1 MSNLMKI
8 FLNIFLIYLINCSSA
23 YQEIEEN
30 HLVLLKEGV
39 DQALLTVTPGSKKM
53 IVEIILSHP
62 TNYNFT
68 FNQYDAEDVE
78 SGEVQKRRLSTD
90 YTENQEGI
98 IDHEI
103 NYFGKNKYVL
113 NIEEDM
119 TKIALTFFQKKETEN
134 KEVIYVKYTNTEAN
148 TVEKDNYSS
157 DQDIKIEKNKDFL
170 NVTFDGI
177 KLNDENMNVDN
188 VSVTYY
194 INLFDLEEIQSKY
207 ENVYIYAYTNDK
219 PLYSTQISLKG
230 KAVLK
235 KNYLRIKAPLN
246 NKKEQFLFIRAII
259 SNVEEKDEQN
269 LQYKLT
275 SFNVEEESGE
285 REWPEDEDIK
295 EEEEEEEDE
304 NKKEKEK
311 EKENKKESEEEK
323 EKDEKKDEKINNE
336 TKLYIILIC
345 FVVSVI
351 CTFIG
356 VFIYIKCFAKKDSN
370 IEEDNDYKDVGGIV
384 QNEDKKEGDGQNR
397 TDEGKKINEEEE

>member
-119 TKIALTFFQKKETEN
+119 TRIALTFFQKKETEN
-134 KEVIYVKYTNTEAN
+134 KEVIYVKHAAPC
-148 TVEKDNYSS
+148 
-157 DQDIKIEKNKDFL
+157 L
-170 NVTFDGI
+170 AH
-177 KLNDENMNVDN
+177 
-188 VSVTYY
+188 
-194 INLFDLEEIQSKY
+194 SKS
-207 ENVYIYAYTNDK
+207 A
-219 PLYSTQISLKG
+219 
-230 KAVLK
+230 
-235 KNYLRIKAPLN
+235 
-246 NKKEQFLFIRAII
+246 
-259 SNVEEKDEQN
+259 SN
-269 LQYKLT
+269 
-275 SFNVEEESGE
+275 
-285 REWPEDEDIK
+285 
-295 EEEEEEEDE
+295 
-304 NKKEKEK
+304 
-311 EKENKKESEEEK
+311 
-323 EKDEKKDEKINNE
+323 
-336 TKLYIILIC
+336 
-345 FVVSVI
+345 
-351 CTFIG
+351 
-356 VFIYIKCFAKKDSN
+356 A
-370 IEEDNDYKDVGGIV
+370 
-384 QNEDKKEGDGQNR
+384 
-397 TDEGKKINEEEE
+397 

>member
-119 TKIALTFFQKKETEN
+119 TRIALTFFQKKETEN

-275 SFNVEEESGE
+275 SVNVEEESGE

-370 IEEDNDYKDVGGIV
+370 I
-384 QNEDKKEGDGQNR
+384 
-397 TDEGKKINEEEE
+397 